1 MAAKIRFMKN
11 TKTGAIFPYNEAHA
25 GNLFVEGLRNPKMAT
40 MREVD
45 NYFVE
50 CDANGKAITKDAQP
64 APAAPATDPEKSEAG
79 ADTEPEV
86 LEDLDK
92 DELITL
98 ARSIGIEIDARSK
111 EATIIEKIREVRAA
125 AAASA

>member
-1 MAAKIRFMKN
+1 MAAKARFMKN

-25 GNLFVEGLRNPKMAT
+25 KNLFVEGLRNPKMAT

-45 NYFVE
+45 NYLVE
-50 CDANGKAITKDAQP
+50 CDANGKAITTDAPP
-64 APAAPATDPEKSEAG
+64 APAALVQDPQGSEAG

-98 ARSIGIEIDARSK
+98 ARSIGIDIDARSK
-111 EATIIEKIREVRAA
+111 EVTIIDKIREVRAA